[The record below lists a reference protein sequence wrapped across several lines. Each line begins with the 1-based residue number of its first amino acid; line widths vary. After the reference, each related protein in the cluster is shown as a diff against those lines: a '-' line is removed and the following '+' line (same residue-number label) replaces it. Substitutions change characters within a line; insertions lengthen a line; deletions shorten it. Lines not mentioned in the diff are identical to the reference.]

1 MTPAE
6 LYAKISTLNPETKF
20 RDDGWYPMYRN
31 DIFRKALRCRV
42 MAYIEA
48 ASLPDDMSI
57 GMKRRKRLDN
67 AWRHYIRYLSFMY
80 GEPDEGWHFG
90 FNC

>member
-6 LYAKISTLNPETKF
+6 LYAKIIKLDPDTKF
-20 RDDGWYPMYRN
+20 RDDGWYPMYRKDN
-31 DIFRKALRCRV
+31 IRKALRCRV

-48 ASLPDDMSI
+48 ASLLDDTDI
-57 GMKRRKRLDN
+57 GMKSRKRLDD

-90 FNC
+90 YNC